1 MKPIKISR
9 VKIRQ
14 LMGIEEL
21 EFEAGKLT
29 VIAGGN
35 GSGKTSI
42 LEIIGSALSGGTHDP
57 KMLRLGADK
66 GDVCI
71 ELNDGMK
78 ILKTIT
84 EKGASFAM
92 KDADGNEIKKPAT
105 FLASI
110 LDQISSNPVEFLT
123 AKPKDRARVLL
134 EAMPIEADRN
144 ALLEITQGIDN
155 VVPNALEGLDLI
167 DSVHQAIYDKR
178 TTVNVLARDKEGA
191 AKQLRSAIGDEEP
204 DQIQSM
210 IDSSFET
217 ENLAN
222 ASLKG
227 IQANIG
233 AQKLA
238 EVSKLEEAIR
248 EIERKAQEE
257 VSKLLGDIAK
267 VQSKYTTIHAERTI
281 ELRQAIATAKAE
293 RTQLQERKTL
303 AVKAQ
308 KAREDA
314 LKAEQEA
321 ESLKV
326 QSETMTAMLG
336 KIKDYRNS
344 LIANLPIPG
353 LEVVN
358 GDIFRDGVQFD
369 KLNTAQ
375 KVDIAI
381 QIASLRAKGLPIAC
395 MDGFECL
402 DPDTWEAFEEAA
414 VQSNLQLFVSR
425 VTDGPLQ
432 TKAMN

>member
-1 MKPIKISR
+1 MKIAK

-14 LMGIEEL
+14 LMGIDEL

-35 GSGKTSI
+35 GTGKTSI

-57 KMLRLGADK
+57 KMLRLGSEK

-71 ELNDGMK
+71 ELDDGMK

-84 EKGASFAM
+84 EKGASFSM
-92 KDADGNEIKKPAT
+92 KDAEGNEVKKPAT
-105 FLASI
+105 FLSSI

-144 ALLEITQGIDN
+144 TLLEITQGLDS
-155 VVPNALEGLDLI
+155 VVPNMLEGLDLI
-167 DSVHQAIYDKR
+167 DSVHQAVYDKR
-178 TTVNVLARDKEGA
+178 TTTNVLARDKEGA
-191 AKQLRSAIGDEEP
+191 AKQLRSAIGDEDP
-204 DQIQSM
+204 DQIQTQ
-210 IDSSFET
+210 IDETIET
-217 ENLAN
+217 ENIAY
-222 ASLKG
+222 AALKG
-227 IQANIG
+227 
-233 AQKLA
+233 AQGELAAAELA
-238 EVSKLEEAIR
+238 EVTVIENQIK
-248 EIERKAQEE
+248 EIERKANEDIL
-257 VSKLLGDIAK
+257 KLRSDMALLQAK
-267 VQSKYTTIHAERTI
+267 YNALHAEKTSDLKQ
-281 ELRQAIATAKAE
+281 EVATAKTTRE
-293 RTQLQERKTL
+293 QLQERKKL
-303 AVKAQ
+303 AIKAQ

-314 LKAEQEA
+314 IKAEQEA
-321 ESLKV
+321 EEMDGKSKA
-326 QSETMTAMLG
+326 MTAILA

-381 QIASLRAKGLPIAC
+381 QIAALRAKGLPIAR

-402 DPDTWEAFEEAA
+402 DPDTWAAFEQAA
-414 VQSNLQLFVSR
+414 VNSNMQLFVTR
-425 VTDGPLQ
+425 VTEGPLQ
-432 TKAMN
+432 TKALN

>member
-1 MKPIKISR
+1 MKIAR

-35 GSGKTSI
+35 GTGKTSI

-57 KMLRLGADK
+57 KMVRVGAEK

-71 ELNDGMK
+71 ELDDGMK
-78 ILKTIT
+78 IVKTIS
-84 EKGASFAM
+84 EKGASFSV
-92 KDADGNEIKKPAT
+92 KDADGNEVKKPAT
-105 FLASI
+105 FLSSI

-144 ALLEITQGIDN
+144 ELRRLTAGLEN
-155 VVPNALEGLDLI
+155 VVPNSLEGLDLI
-167 DSVHQAIYDKR
+167 DSVHQAVYDKR

-191 AKQLRSAIGDEEP
+191 AKQLRSAIGDENPE
-204 DQIQSM
+204 QIQAQ
-210 IDSSFET
+210 INEAFES
-217 ENLAN
+217 ENIAH
-222 ASLKG
+222 AALKG
-227 IQANIG
+227 VQGDLG
-233 AQKLA
+233 ASELA
-238 EVSKLEEAIR
+238 EVTAIENQIK
-248 EIERKAQEE
+248 EIERKANEDIL
-257 VSKLLGDIAK
+257 KLQAEIVG
-267 VQSKYTTIHAERTI
+267 VQGKYNTLHAERTADLTRTI
-281 ELRQAIATAKAE
+281 NEAKVL

-303 AVKAQ
+303 AVKAE

-314 LKAEQEA
+314 LKAEQDA
-321 ESLKV
+321 EELKL
-326 QSETMTAMLG
+326 QSEAMTATLDA
-336 KIKDYRNS
+336 IKKYRNG
-344 LIANLPIPG
+344 LIENLPIQG

-358 GDIFRDGVQFD
+358 GDVYRDGVQFD

-381 QIASLRAKGLPIAC
+381 QIASLRAKGLPIAR

-402 DPDTWEAFEEAA
+402 DPETWSAFQEAA
-414 VQSNLQLFVSR
+414 VASNMQLFVTR
-425 VTDGPLQ
+425 VTDGPLK
-432 TKAMN
+432 TEALN

>member
-1 MKPIKISR
+1 MKIAR

-35 GSGKTSI
+35 GTGKTSI

-57 KMLRLGADK
+57 KMVRVGAEK

-71 ELNDGMK
+71 ELDDGMK
-78 ILKTIT
+78 IVKTIS
-84 EKGASFAM
+84 EKGASFSV
-92 KDADGNEIKKPAT
+92 KDADGNEVKKPVT
-105 FLASI
+105 FLSSI

-144 ALLEITQGIDN
+144 ELRRLTAGLEN
-155 VVPNALEGLDLI
+155 VVPNSLEGLDLI
-167 DSVHQAIYDKR
+167 DSVHQAVYDKR

-191 AKQLRSAIGDEEP
+191 AKQLRSAIGDENPE
-204 DQIQSM
+204 QIQAQ
-210 IDSSFET
+210 INEAFES
-217 ENLAN
+217 ENIAH
-222 ASLKG
+222 AALKG
-227 IQANIG
+227 VQGDLG
-233 AQKLA
+233 ASELA
-238 EVSKLEEAIR
+238 EVTAIENQIK
-248 EIERKAQEE
+248 EIERKANEDIL
-257 VSKLLGDIAK
+257 KLQAEIVG
-267 VQSKYTTIHAERTI
+267 VQGKYNTLHAERTADLTRTI
-281 ELRQAIATAKAE
+281 NEAKVL

-303 AVKAQ
+303 AVKAE

-314 LKAEQEA
+314 LKAEQDA
-321 ESLKV
+321 EELKL
-326 QSETMTAMLG
+326 QSEAMTATLDA
-336 KIKDYRNS
+336 IKKYRNG
-344 LIANLPIPG
+344 LIENLPIQG

-358 GDIFRDGVQFD
+358 GDVYRDGVQFD

-381 QIASLRAKGLPIAC
+381 QIASLRAKGLPIAR

-402 DPDTWEAFEEAA
+402 DPETWSAFQEAA
-414 VQSNLQLFVSR
+414 VASNMQLFVTR
-425 VTDGPLQ
+425 VTDGPLK
-432 TKAMN
+432 TEALN